1 MEHDGVIHMPIEDEY
16 RKIYDNE
23 VNRELKREIAIY
35 EDETEINNYQPLSHN
50 CKEKCVNKCD
60 HQCYKSLGK
69 LMRKNIVF
77 YCYGEDEVVAK
88 FNNGLFA
95 DLEKAIKV
103 AYKMRLPHR
112 EPKMDGL
119 PSEVLLDAIVQSL
132 VPGAYKLAVRTIF
145 RQNDNN
151 EIKGY
156 DLTYFT
162 NVNGKIT
169 LWLGQA
175 KMGSKQYC
183 KNGILDDLN
192 KKYSS
197 LYLAEQI
204 YFLADKPSGL
214 TNEGKQLADLLSE
227 LNMLNA
233 LENDKK
239 RAEQLMDFL
248 KSKNIDIC
256 IPCLLAYDNSNI
268 YSETMNIENKMK
280 VEMNWMQHYFEKNF
294 KFEDIKPK
302 LIFIIFPIENI
313 EALRGNEGFYA
324 GLC

>member
-1 MEHDGVIHMPIEDEY
+1 MWNMMGVVHMPIEDEY

-204 YFLADKPSGL
+204 YFLSDKPSGL

-248 KSKNIDIC
+248 KSKNI
-256 IPCLLAYDNSNI
+256 
-268 YSETMNIENKMK
+268 
-280 VEMNWMQHYFEKNF
+280 
-294 KFEDIKPK
+294 
-302 LIFIIFPIENI
+302 
-313 EALRGNEGFYA
+313 
-324 GLC
+324 

>member
-1 MEHDGVIHMPIEDEY
+1 MFQIKVDKPKYRCIIICRIQYVEHDGVIHMPIEDEY

-175 KMGSKQYC
+175 IWAASNTVKM
-183 KNGILDDLN
+183 
-192 KKYSS
+192 
-197 LYLAEQI
+197 E
-204 YFLADKPSGL
+204 F
-214 TNEGKQLADLLSE
+214 
-227 LNMLNA
+227 
-233 LENDKK
+233 
-239 RAEQLMDFL
+239 
-248 KSKNIDIC
+248 
-256 IPCLLAYDNSNI
+256 
-268 YSETMNIENKMK
+268 
-280 VEMNWMQHYFEKNF
+280 
-294 KFEDIKPK
+294 
-302 LIFIIFPIENI
+302 
-313 EALRGNEGFYA
+313 
-324 GLC
+324 